1 MHNKTRKN
9 CIKLIKTIEK
19 CKKVVYY
26 EAINKEETG
35 RGTTNNKGGGIVDRR
50 DHDRCQEL
58 YVKYRQ
64 FMYWYVK
71 KHFPDLPEEDIR
83 DILQEVWTSL
93 LNAIDKLYDKGDEGQ
108 FAWLIRVTQTK
119 VIYYYR
125 SRKRTEE
132 LGEKIGLALREQQE
146 VGSVQDIVI
155 ARMIAMELV
164 EGLTEEERRILA
176 IEYFSDTTGEVSN
189 AFKCRRSRLRR
200 KIEESLGIFRKKR
213 R

>member
-1 MHNKTRKN
+1 M
-9 CIKLIKTIEK
+9 
-19 CKKVVYY
+19 
-26 EAINKEETG
+26 
-35 RGTTNNKGGGIVDRR
+35 DRR

-58 YVKYRQ
+58 YVKYRE

-108 FAWLIRVTQTK
+108 FAWLIKVTQQ
-119 VIYYYR
+119 
-125 SRKRTEE
+125 
-132 LGEKIGLALREQQE
+132 EQKE
-146 VGSVQDIVI
+146 GCSVQDTVI

-164 EGLTEEERRILA
+164 EGLTEKERRVLS
-176 IEYFSDTTGEVSN
+176 IEYFSDTNDEVSN

-200 KIEESLGIFRKKR
+200 KIEESFGVFRKKR
-213 R
+213 